1 MKKKAFKLPFFQ
13 KGEASNINFAKK
25 NISSHFFLLIYIFFL
40 LVFFAV
46 LIARLFQLTIVKG
59 YYYRLLSEK
68 NRTRELIIEA
78 KRGEI
83 KDRKGITLAYNLP
96 ADIRKNEERIRSAR
110 IYFDPYATASIIG
123 YRQIADKNDL
133 KNDACLAAKLT
144 LGDKVGKKG
153 VEKLFDCQL
162 RGKNGKKLI
171 EVDAKGKFLKELTL
185 LSPTKGETIQLSVDY
200 MLQKKAVELLKDK
213 KGAIVALKP
222 KTAEVLILASSPSF
236 SPQDFEDGNFS
247 SIGKYLTDKN
257 QPLFNRATEG
267 VYPPGSVFKLAVALA
282 ALQEKTIDERTLF
295 EDTGV
300 LQAGPLK
307 FGNWYFLQYGKTDG
321 AVDVIKAIKRSNDI
335 FFYKTGETTG
345 VEKINHWAKILSL
358 GEKTGIGLPE
368 VEGLLP
374 SPFWKKT
381 ILKEDW
387 YLGDTY
393 NFSIGQGYLLVTPLQ
408 LAQLTNIFANGGYLC
423 QPQLLKIKEKNKE
436 TTTCQKLPILP
447 KNLLLIKEGMRQAC
461 SSGGT
466 GWPLFNF
473 GIGGESTASAS
484 FKKIQTACKTGTA
497 ESQSKDHLPHA
508 WITVF
513 APYENPEIVL
523 TVLVENAG
531 QGSDVAGPIAKE
543 ILKAYFE
550 RKE

>member
-1 MKKKAFKLPFFQ
+1 MKKKPSKLPLFQ
-13 KGEASNINFAKK
+13 KGDLGNINFAKK
-25 NISSHFFLLIYIFFL
+25 NVSTHLFLFAYIFFL
-40 LVFFAV
+40 LVFFAI
-46 LIARLFQLTIVKG
+46 LIARLFQLTVVKG

-68 NRTRELIIEA
+68 NRIRELIIEA
-78 KRGEI
+78 LRGEI

-96 ADIRKNEERIRSAR
+96 ADIRKNNERIKSSR
-110 IYFDPYATASIIG
+110 IYLDPYVTASIIG
-123 YRQIADKNDL
+123 YRQIADKDDL
-133 KNDACLAAKLT
+133 KNDNCLTAKLT

-171 EVDAKGKFLKELTL
+171 EVDARGNFLKELAVI
-185 LSPTKGETIQLSVDY
+185 PPIEGETIQLSVDY
-200 MLQKKAVELLKDK
+200 MLQKKAHELLKDK
-213 KGAIVALKP
+213 KGAIIALKP
-222 KTAEVLILASSPSF
+222 PKAEVLILASSPSF
-236 SPQDFEDGNFS
+236 SSQDFEDVNLS
-247 SIGKYLTDKN
+247 LINKYLTDKN

-267 VYPPGSVFKLAVALA
+267 VYPPGSIFKLVVAVA
-282 ALQEKTIDERTLF
+282 ALQEKAIDEKTLF
-295 EDTGV
+295 EDTGI

-321 AVDVIKAIKRSNDI
+321 LVDVVKAIRRSNDI
-335 FFYKTGETTG
+335 FFYKTGAATG
-345 VEKINHWAKILSL
+345 VEKINHWAKTLGL
-358 GEKTGIGLPE
+358 GEKTDLGFPE
-368 VEGLLP
+368 AEGLLS

-381 ILKEDW
+381 VLKEDW

-408 LAQLTNIFANGGYLC
+408 VAQLTNIFANGGYLC

-436 TTTCQKLPILP
+436 TNSCQKLPILP
-447 KNLLLIKEGMRQAC
+447 KNLQLIKEGMKQAC
-461 SSGGT
+461 SPGGT
-466 GWPLFNF
+466 GWPLFSF
-473 GIGGESTASAS
+473 GVGGESTTSAS

-523 TVLVENAG
+523 TVLLENAG

>member
-13 KGEASNINFAKK
+13 KGEAGNINFAKK
-25 NISSHFFLLIYIFFL
+25 NISSHFFLLAYIFFL
-40 LVFFAV
+40 LVFFTV

-78 KRGEI
+78 KRGKI

-96 ADIRKNEERIRSAR
+96 ADIRKNEERIKSAR
-110 IYFDPYATASIIG
+110 IYLDPYVTASIIG

-133 KNDACLAAKLT
+133 KNDVCLAAKLT

-171 EVDAKGKFLKELTL
+171 EVDASGKFLKELAVI
-185 LSPTKGETIQLSVDY
+185 PPIEGETIQLSVDY
-200 MLQKKAVELLKDK
+200 MLQKKAHELLKDK
-213 KGAIVALKP
+213 KGAIIALKP
-222 KTAEVLILASSPSF
+222 STAEVLILASSPSF
-236 SPQDFEDGNFS
+236 SSQDFEDGNFS
-247 SIGKYLTDKN
+247 SIQKYLTDKN
-257 QPLFNRATEG
+257 QPLFNRTTEG
-267 VYPPGSVFKLAVALA
+267 VYPPGSIFKLAVALA
-282 ALQEKTIDERTLF
+282 ALQEKAIDEKTLF

-300 LQAGPLK
+300 LQAGSLK

-321 AVDVIKAIKRSNDI
+321 TVDVIKAIKRSNDI
-335 FFYKTGETTG
+335 FFYKTGAAAG
-345 VEKINHWAKILSL
+345 VEKINHWAKLLGL

-368 VEGLLP
+368 NEGLLP

-381 ILKEDW
+381 VLKEDW

-408 LAQLTNIFANGGYLC
+408 VAQLTNIFANGGYLC
-423 QPQLLKIKEKNKE
+423 QPQLLKIKEKNKG
-436 TTTCQKLPILP
+436 TTYCQKLPILP
-447 KNLLLIKEGMRQAC
+447 KNLLLIKEGMKQAC

-473 GIGGESTASAS
+473 GVGGESTASAS